1 MRVIA
6 GHLKGRRLATP
17 TWDGLRP
24 TSDKLRETLFNIL
37 APRVPGARV
46 LELCAGTGAVGIEAL
61 SRGAALVVAIESD
74 PRAVALATRN
84 AAACGVAADYTI
96 HSGDVLAQ
104 LASGPFAREAA
115 AGSFDVVFFDPPY
128 AFARTRE
135 VLAAA
140 APYLRS
146 GGVLVLERASRVE
159 PDIPDVLERV
169 RDVRSGDS
177 ALTLLVRR
185 AEVL

>member
-1 MRVIA
+1 V
-6 GHLKGRRLATP
+6 T
-17 TWDGLRP
+17 
-24 TSDKLRETLFNIL
+24 
-37 APRVPGARV
+37 
-46 LELCAGTGAVGIEAL
+46 
-61 SRGAALVVAIESD
+61 
-74 PRAVALATRN
+74 LATRN
-84 AAACGVAADYTI
+84 AASCGVAADYTI
-96 HSGDVLAQ
+96 YSGDVLAQ
-104 LASGPFAREAA
+104 LATGNFARDAPA
-115 AGSFDVVFFDPPY
+115 DSFDVVFLDPPY